1 MKKACPAPDV
11 LAAFASGG
19 LAAESRP
26 PIEQHVSECDE
37 CLETVGYLTSQA
49 SPHPSG
55 DLAHPSLAAAGQSIG
70 PYQLIRNVG
79 EGGMGEVWEALQ
91 VSPVRRTVAV
101 KLLKAGMDTRQII
114 ARFDAER
121 QVLALMQHPGI
132 AQVFDAGITDAGRPY
147 FVMEYVDGIR
157 ITAYCDQANLNVHAR
172 LALFQQ
178 VCEAVQHA
186 HQKGVIHRDLKPS
199 NVLVAKGDR
208 ALPKVI
214 DFGLAKATTSGLED
228 ASMTELGTLL
238 GTPAYA
244 SPEQMSL
251 GALDVDTRSDVY
263 SLGALLYE
271 LLVGVIPF
279 ETDGVQPLAELR
291 RAIREGEPTRPSM
304 RLSRLGERLSA
315 IARARGLEPQI
326 LRKQLRGD
334 LDWIVMKALEKDR
347 DRRYASPQ
355 ELSRDIDRYLE
366 HEPLQA
372 GPPTTA
378 YRMRKFVRRHRIG
391 TAFAATLASLVVGF
405 VIVTILQT
413 QRIAEERDR
422 ATAEAAKANSINEFL
437 QDTIGSADPWQSGKD
452 ISIREV
458 LADAAERAGTQYA
471 DQPLL
476 AAEVRRTIGAVYV
489 ELGRYAEGEPLL
501 QSALETRRR
510 LLGDGHADVG
520 QTLSDLAAVY
530 KNQSKYEESEKTI
543 REAIRIRGKILGE
556 DDPLVAADRV
566 QLALALYYRGD
577 YPAAAK
583 ESEAALS
590 ALEKAHGPDSIKLA
604 GAIVALGIIVGNGLG
619 DEARAEALYRRS
631 YEINRKLYGKDD
643 FRAAFSAA
651 NLGSN
656 LLAQG
661 KLDAAETLFREA
673 EPVLERSAGKDH
685 PEFATMLEN
694 YGNVMYRQERYDECL
709 TLLNRVL
716 QIRASKLGEESP
728 KATRTLLNIAAVQT
742 NSGQLDAAAASYERA
757 LPRMV
762 KGYGADHPDVGMG
775 LSMYGRL
782 RLKQHQLDEAES
794 LFHRALAIQESK
806 FAEGHPD
813 TARTRFGLA
822 NLYIERKAHAK
833 AEPLLL
839 SVYAARVKA
848 FGATNS
854 GSVEAAE
861 ALAGLYTAL
870 GKSKEAAEYQLLAAA
885 K

>member
-19 LAAESRP
+19 LVAESRS

-49 SPHPSG
+49 SLHPNG
-55 DLAHPSLAAAGQSIG
+55 EIAHPTLAAAGQSIG
-70 PYQLIRNVG
+70 PYQLVRNVG

-91 VSPVRRTVAV
+91 ISPVRRTVAV

-114 ARFDAER
+114 ARFEAER

-147 FVMEYVDGIR
+147 FVMEYVDGVR
-157 ITAYCDQANLNVHAR
+157 ITAYCDQASLDLRAR

-208 ALPKVI
+208 PLPKVI
-214 DFGLAKATTSGLED
+214 DFGLAKATTSGLDD
-228 ASMTELGTLL
+228 ASMTEVGTLL

-251 GALDVDTRSDVY
+251 GAIDIDTRSDVY

-279 ETDGVQPLAELR
+279 EIDGAQPMAELR
-291 RAIREGEPTRPSM
+291 RAIREGEPTRPSY
-304 RLSRLGERLSA
+304 RLSRLGERLSV
-315 IARARGLEPQI
+315 IALARGLPPQS

-355 ELSRDIDRYLE
+355 EMSRDIDRYLK
-366 HEPLQA
+366 HEPLLA

-378 YRMRKFVRRHRIG
+378 YRVRKFVRRHRLG
-391 TAFAATLASLVVGF
+391 TAFAGTLASLIVGF
-405 VIVTILQT
+405 VIVTILQS

-458 LADAAERAGTQYA
+458 LANAAERAAKQYE

-476 AAEVRRTIGAVYV
+476 AAEVRRTIGAVYI
-489 ELGRYAEGEPLL
+489 ELARYAESEPLL

-510 LLGDGHADVG
+510 LLGDEHADVG
-520 QTLSDLAAVY
+520 EILSDLANVY
-530 KNQSKYEESEKTI
+530 KNQAKYEESEKAI
-543 REAIRIRGKILGE
+543 REAIRIRSKLLGE
-556 DDPLVAADRV
+556 GDPLVAADRV
-566 QLALALYYRGD
+566 QLAIAMFYRGNYTD
-577 YPAAAK
+577 AAK
-583 ESEAALS
+583 ENEAALN
-590 ALEKAHGPDSIKLA
+590 ALEKVHGPDSLKLTSA
-604 GAIVALGIIVGNGLG
+604 IGALADISGNGLG
-619 DEARAEALYRRS
+619 DFARAEALYRRS
-631 YEINRKLYGKDD
+631 NGIYRKLFGKDD
-643 FRAAFSAA
+643 FRTAFSAA
-651 NLGSN
+651 NLGAN
-656 LLAQG
+656 LMSMG
-661 KLDAAETLFREA
+661 KLDEA
-673 EPVLERSAGKDH
+673 EALFLEAMPVLERTNGKDH
-685 PEFATMLEN
+685 PDFASMLEN
-694 YGNVMYRQERYDECL
+694 FGNVRFRQNRYDECL
-709 TLLNRVL
+709 ALLDRVL
-716 QIRASKLGEESP
+716 KIRTSKLGEESA
-728 KATRTLLNIAAVQT
+728 KVTRTLLNIAAVQT
-742 NSGQLDAAAASYERA
+742 NSGRLDDAAASYERA

-762 KGYGADHPDVGMG
+762 KGYGADHPDVGIA
-775 LSMYGRL
+775 LHMYGRL
-782 RLKQHQLDEAES
+782 RLKQHRLDEAES
-794 LFHRALAIQESK
+794 LLNRALAIQVSK
-806 FAEGHPD
+806 HPD
-813 TARTRFGLA
+813 DHPGTARTRFSLA
-822 NLYIERKAHAK
+822 GVYMERKTHAK

-848 FGATNS
+848 FGAANS
-854 GSVEAAE
+854 SSIEAAT
-861 ALAGLYTAL
+861 ALAGLYRAL